1 MSRILPFVF
10 LLVAGA
16 IFLGYIHPTVT
27 GSIASTTTEIHSYDS
42 ALAAAKQFQ
51 QKKAELTAARAALPP
66 DGLKRLE
73 GFLPDGVDNVQL
85 IFDMDALA
93 RKTGI
98 TLSDFTTS
106 ESTKTVSGSVAD
118 PTTGSN
124 VYQTNA
130 PYDSLDLS
138 MTATGSYTALR
149 TFLTG
154 VETSLRPLDLVE
166 FSLVDS
172 PTGVYTY
179 KMTFR
184 LYWLR

>member
-1 MSRILPFVF
+1 VF

-27 GSIASTTTEIHSYDS
+27 GAIANTNTEIHSYDA

-51 QKKAELTAARAALPP
+51 QKKAELTTARAALPP
-66 DGLKRLE
+66 DGIKRLE

-93 RKTGI
+93 SKTGI
-98 TLSDFTTS
+98 TLSDFNTS
-106 ESTKTVSGSVAD
+106 ESTKTATGFAVA
-118 PTTGSN
+118 PTADSN
-124 VYQTNA
+124 VYETRS

-149 TFLTG
+149 AFLNG